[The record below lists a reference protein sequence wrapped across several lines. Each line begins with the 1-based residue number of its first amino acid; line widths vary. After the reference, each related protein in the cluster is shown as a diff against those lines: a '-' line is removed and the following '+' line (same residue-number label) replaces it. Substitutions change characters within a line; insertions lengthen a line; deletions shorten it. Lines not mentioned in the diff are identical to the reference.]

1 MAEEAGKTNRNLDI
15 SGVQTIHKKA
25 VRTCKMDYK
34 LLMNTA
40 VLAGVVMLRSGAET
54 YRVEETI
61 THILRTAQVETVE
74 TVVLT
79 TGIFVT
85 MDNPDMESISVIKR
99 VESRGMNL
107 NRIERAN
114 AVSRRYCAGEMTL
127 EEAYAELKTIKG
139 RQYKRMVYNLAT
151 IGVCSGFPPL
161 FGGSWE
167 EIAGAAAAGVILAM
181 IITIGKCLHIQGFI
195 LNAFSA
201 FGVALTAIFLKNGFP
216 TMNMDIVIISSIM
229 PIVPGVAITYAIR
242 DSLQGDYL
250 AGAARSMEAFMTAAA
265 IALGVGV
272 GMAVTGILRPGGG
285 LFCI

>member
-1 MAEEAGKTNRNLDI
+1 
-15 SGVQTIHKKA
+15 
-25 VRTCKMDYK
+25 MDYK

-40 VLAGVVMLRSGAET
+40 VLAGVTMLKSGAET

-61 THILRTAQVETVE
+61 TRILGTAGVETVE

-85 MDNPDMESISVIKR
+85 LDNPDMENLSVIKR

-107 NRIERAN
+107 NRIERVN
-114 AVSRRYCAGEMTL
+114 SVSRRYCAGEITL
-127 EEAYAELKTIKG
+127 EDAYKELKTIRG
-139 RQYKRMVYNLAT
+139 RQYRRMHYNLAT
-151 IGVCSGFPPL
+151 IGVCAGFAPL
-161 FGGSWE
+161 FGGGGM
-167 EIAGAAAAGVILAM
+167 EIGGAALAGVVLAL
-181 IITIGKCLHIQGFI
+181 ITTVGKYLHIQGFI

-201 FGVALTAIFLKNGFP
+201 FGAALTAIFLKSFFP
-216 TMNMDIVIISSIM
+216 GMNMDTVIISSIM

-250 AGAARSMEAFMTAAA
+250 AGAARTMEAFMTAVA

-272 GMAVTGILRPGGG
+272 GMAVTGVLQPGGG
-285 LFCI
+285 LF

>member
-1 MAEEAGKTNRNLDI
+1 
-15 SGVQTIHKKA
+15 
-25 VRTCKMDYK
+25 MDYK

-151 IGVCSGFPPL
+151 IGVCSGFAPL

>member
-1 MAEEAGKTNRNLDI
+1 
-15 SGVQTIHKKA
+15 
-25 VRTCKMDYK
+25 MDYK

-40 VLAGVVMLRSGAET
+40 VLAGEVMLRSGAET

-61 THILRTAQVETVE
+61 TRILETAQVETME

-85 MDNPDMESISVIKR
+85 LDNPDMENISVIKR

-107 NRIERAN
+107 NRIERVN

-127 EEAYAELKTIKG
+127 EEAYEELKTIKG
-139 RQYKRMVYNLAT
+139 RQYKRVIYNLAT
-151 IGVCSGFPPL
+151 IGVCAGFAPL
-161 FGGSWE
+161 FGGSWR
-167 EIAGAAAAGVILAM
+167 EIAGAAAAGVMLAL
-181 IITIGKCLHIQGFI
+181 ITTIGKSLHIHGFI
-195 LNAFSA
+195 LNSFCA
-201 FGVALTAIFLKNGFP
+201 FGVALTAIILKNRFL

-272 GMAVTGILRPGGG
+272 GMAVTGVLRPGGG

>member
-1 MAEEAGKTNRNLDI
+1 
-15 SGVQTIHKKA
+15 
-25 VRTCKMDYK
+25 MDYK

-40 VLAGVVMLRSGAET
+40 VLAGETMLKSGAET

-61 THILRTAQVETVE
+61 THILKTADAETVE

-85 MDNPDMESISVIKR
+85 LDNPDMENISVIKR

-107 NRIERAN
+107 NRIERVN
-114 AVSRRYCAGEMTL
+114 SVSRRYCARDMTL
-127 EEAYAELKTIKG
+127 EEAYAELKKIKG
-139 RQYKRMVYNLAT
+139 RQYRKTMYNLAT
-151 IGVCSGFPPL
+151 IGVCAGFAPL

-167 EIAGAAAAGVILAM
+167 EIGGAAIAGVVLAL
-181 IITIGKCLHIQGFI
+181 IITVGKYFRIQGFI
-195 LNAFSA
+195 LNTFSA
-201 FGVALTAIFLKNGFP
+201 FGVALAAIFLKYLFGS
-216 TMNMDIVIISSIM
+216 MNMDTVIISSIM

-250 AGAARSMEAFMTAAA
+250 AGAARTMEAFMTAVA

-272 GMAVTGILRPGGG
+272 GMAVTGILQPGGG
-285 LFCI
+285 LF

>member
-1 MAEEAGKTNRNLDI
+1 
-15 SGVQTIHKKA
+15 
-25 VRTCKMDYK
+25 MDYK
-34 LLMNTA
+34 RLMNTA
-40 VLAGVVMLRSGAET
+40 VLAGEIMLKSGAET

-61 THILRTAQVETVE
+61 TRMLGTAQVDTVE

-85 MDNPDMESISVIKR
+85 LDNENIENISIIKR

-107 NRIERAN
+107 NRIERVN
-114 AVSRRYCAGEMTL
+114 AVSRKFCAGEITL

-139 RQYKRMVYNLAT
+139 RQYRRTTYNLAT
-151 IGVCSGFPPL
+151 VGVCAGFAPL

-167 EIAGAAAAGVILAM
+167 EICGAALAGVVLAL
-181 IITIGKCLHIQGFI
+181 ITTIGKYLHIHGFI

-201 FGVALTAIFLKNGFP
+201 FGVALTAIFLKNMFG
-216 TMNMDIVIISSIM
+216 TINMNTVIISSIM

-250 AGAARSMEAFMTAAA
+250 AGAARTMEAFMTAVA

-272 GMAVTGILRPGGG
+272 GMAVTGVLGAGGV
-285 LFCI
+285 L

>member
-1 MAEEAGKTNRNLDI
+1 
-15 SGVQTIHKKA
+15 
-25 VRTCKMDYK
+25 MDYK

-40 VLAGVVMLRSGAET
+40 VLAGVIMLRSGAET

-61 THILRTAQVETVE
+61 TRILGTADAETVE

-85 MDNPDMESISVIKR
+85 LDNPGMENISVIKR

-107 NRIERAN
+107 NRIERVN

-139 RQYKRMVYNLAT
+139 RQYKRMGYNLAT
-151 IGVCSGFPPL
+151 IGVCAGFAPL
-161 FGGSWE
+161 FGGSWKE
-167 EIAGAAAAGVILAM
+167 TGAAAIAGVILAL
-181 IITIGKCLHIQGFI
+181 ITTVGKYLHIQGFI

-201 FGVALTAIFLKNGFP
+201 FGVALTAIFLKAAFP
-216 TMNMDIVIISSIM
+216 ALNMDTVIISSIM

-250 AGAARSMEAFMTAAA
+250 AGAARTMEAFMTAVA

-272 GMAVTGILRPGGG
+272 GMAVTGILKPGGG
-285 LFCI
+285 LF

>member
-1 MAEEAGKTNRNLDI
+1 
-15 SGVQTIHKKA
+15 
-25 VRTCKMDYK
+25 
-34 LLMNTA
+34 MNTA
-40 VLAGVVMLRSGAET
+40 VLAGETMLKSGAET

-61 THILRTAQVETVE
+61 TRILGTANVDTVE

-85 MDNPDMESISVIKR
+85 LDNPDMENISVIKR

-107 NRIERAN
+107 NRIERVN
-114 AVSRRYCAGEMTL
+114 AVSRRFCAGEMTL

-139 RQYKRMVYNLAT
+139 RQYKRRIYNLAT
-151 IGVCSGFPPL
+151 IVVCAGFAPL
-161 FGGSWE
+161 FGGGWAE
-167 EIAGAAAAGVILAM
+167 IGGAAIAGIALAF
-181 IITIGKCLHIQGFI
+181 IITVGKYFHIQGFI

-201 FGVALTAIFLKNGFP
+201 FAVAISAIFLKNSFP
-216 TMNMDIVIISSIM
+216 VLDMDTVIISSIM

-250 AGAARSMEAFMTAAA
+250 AGAARTMEAFMTAVA

-272 GMAVTGILRPGGG
+272 GMAVTGILKPGGG
-285 LFCI
+285 LF

>member
-1 MAEEAGKTNRNLDI
+1 
-15 SGVQTIHKKA
+15 
-25 VRTCKMDYK
+25 MDYK

-40 VLAGVVMLRSGAET
+40 VLAGETMLKSGAET

-61 THILRTAQVETVE
+61 TRILGTANVDTVE

-85 MDNPDMESISVIKR
+85 LDNPDMENISVIKR

-107 NRIERAN
+107 NRIERVN
-114 AVSRRYCAGEMTL
+114 AVSRRFCAGEMTL

-139 RQYKRMVYNLAT
+139 RQYKRRIYNLAT
-151 IGVCSGFPPL
+151 IGVCAGFAPL
-161 FGGSWE
+161 FGGSWAE
-167 EIAGAAAAGVILAM
+167 IGGAAIAGIALAF
-181 IITIGKCLHIQGFI
+181 ITTVGKHFHIQGFI

-201 FGVALTAIFLKNGFP
+201 FAVAISAIFLKNSFP
-216 TMNMDIVIISSIM
+216 VLDMDTVIISSIM

-250 AGAARSMEAFMTAAA
+250 AGAARTMEAFMTAVA

-272 GMAVTGILRPGGG
+272 GMAVTGILKPGGG
-285 LFCI
+285 LF

>member
-1 MAEEAGKTNRNLDI
+1 
-15 SGVQTIHKKA
+15 
-25 VRTCKMDYK
+25 MDYK

-40 VLAGVVMLRSGAET
+40 VLAGETMLKSGAET

-61 THILRTAQVETVE
+61 IRILETANVDTVE

-85 MDNPDMESISVIKR
+85 LDNPDMENISVIKR

-107 NRIERAN
+107 NRIECVN
-114 AVSRRYCAGEMTL
+114 AVSRRFCAGEMTL

-139 RQYKRMVYNLAT
+139 RQYKRRIYNLAT
-151 IGVCSGFPPL
+151 IGVCAGFAPL
-161 FGGSWE
+161 FGGSWAE
-167 EIAGAAAAGVILAM
+167 IGGATIAGIALAF
-181 IITIGKCLHIQGFI
+181 ITTVGKYFHIQGFI
-195 LNAFSA
+195 LNVFSA
-201 FGVALTAIFLKNGFP
+201 FAVAISAIFLKNSFP
-216 TMNMDIVIISSIM
+216 VLDMDTVIISSIM

-250 AGAARSMEAFMTAAA
+250 AGAARTMEAFMTAVA

-272 GMAVTGILRPGGG
+272 GMAVTGILKPGGG
-285 LFCI
+285 LF